1 MRRFAALIGRLL
13 SRWAAAADK
22 ARIAELEAKLAD
34 IEAELRVAQTEN
46 RLVAEIHE
54 ADIARRR
61 RERAI
66 YDRDRAQAVAAVNAM
81 TQPDESEG

>member
-1 MRRFAALIGRLL
+1 MRRFAAFVSRIL

-34 IEAELRVAQTEN
+34 TEAELRVAQSEN

-54 ADIARRR
+54 ADISRRR
-61 RERAI
+61 RERSI
-66 YDRDRAQAVAAVNAM
+66 YDRDRAQAVAAVNALV
-81 TQPDESEG
+81 QPDESEV